1 MQISGVASPRADL
14 TCVAIL
20 ISSPVYYNTLWFRFD
35 TSAENREQTKQQN
48 NIFSFHLKI
57 AVLYLFKP
65 IYVNENSHC
74 TACIC

>member
-48 NIFSFHLKI
+48 NRYFLSILKS
-57 AVLYLFKP
+57 LFY
-65 IYVNENSHC
+65 IYSNQFM
-74 TACIC
+74 